1 MNHLIEKGFTLI
13 ELMIAVAIISILA
26 AIALMTYQNYVN
38 KARVSTCH
46 SEAASFVKERSIAIN
61 LSAETT
67 TLPTYTPASCSSATD
82 TNPIFITALTND
94 AVFIAKDT
102 TGTAVT
108 CVWSTLACTTP

>member
-1 MNHLIEKGFTLI
+1 MKYIIQKGFTLI

-26 AIALMTYQNYVN
+26 AIALTTYQNYVN

-61 LSAETT
+61 LSADTT

-82 TNPIFITALTND
+82 TTPTSISNLTNN
-94 AVFIAKDT
+94 AVFIAKDIP
-102 TGTAVT
+102 GTAIT